1 MNRNRRKFPKPRFTQ
16 ALLLAAVA
24 LTTLALAS
32 PAVARPIVHR
42 AVYPTTLSTP
52 VMIVVLGV
60 AFIAAV
66 TLITGAVVAARP
78 RRARQTSAAA
88 QPQMLTVEKT
98 RPQTVA

>member
-1 MNRNRRKFPKPRFTQ
+1 MNRNRRMFPRARLTKP
-16 ALLLAAVA
+16 LLLAAVA
-24 LTTLALAS
+24 LTALALAS

-60 AFIAAV
+60 ALIASVA
-66 TLITGAVVAARP
+66 LIAGAVVATRP
-78 RRARQTSAAA
+78 GRARRTSTAS
-88 QPQMLTVEKT
+88 QPQALIVEKT